1 MPIPLN
7 QDLYDEVKEKIMKSY
22 KKNSA
27 FASGAIVKEYKRQG
41 GKYKDDKKPRNLA
54 RWFDEKW
61 VDVNPVLGVIRDSA
75 YPVFRPTNRVNSKT
89 PTLLQEIP
97 KERLK
102 EQYKLKQKYKGD
114 KNLPSFVHHSG
125 KKGGKISIGNLKN
138 LLTASYDNKQDKVGD
153 YVLDPS
159 VSSKTSKVY
168 VNPATGQAVV
178 AHRGTSGFSDWLN
191 NAVYAYGGKQYYK
204 YTPRY
209 KEAEKVQNQAQEKYG
224 KENIS
229 TIGHS
234 QGGLQAELLG
244 DKSKEIITLN
254 KATRPFENKKNENQY
269 DIRTEGD
276 LVSRLNPFQGRSD
289 RDITIGSN
297 TSSPLTEHG
306 IETLG
311 RLDSERQVGAGR
323 GIPPFLKVGGM
334 IVRSFPNRRENNF

>member
-7 QDLYDEVKEKIMKSY
+7 EDLYKEVKEKIMKSY

-41 GKYKDDKKPRNLA
+41 GKYKDDKKPRNLE
-54 RWFDEKW
+54 RWFEEKW
-61 VDVNPVLGVIRDSA
+61 VDVNPILGIVKDSA

-102 EQYKLKQKYKGD
+102 EQYKLKQQYKGE
-114 KNLPSFVHHSG
+114 KNLPKFIHHAT
-125 KKGGKISIGNLKN
+125 KKGGKISFGNLKN
-138 LLTASYDNKQDKVGD
+138 LLNASYDNKQSKVGD
-153 YVLDPS
+153 YELDPS

-168 VNPATGQAVV
+168 VNPSTGQTVV

-191 NAVYAYGGKQYYK
+191 NAVYAYGGKKLYK

-209 KEAEKVQNQAQEKYG
+209 KEAEKVQHQAQEKYG
-224 KENIS
+224 KENVS

-244 DKSKEIITLN
+244 DNSKEIITLN
-254 KATRPFENKKNENQY
+254 KATRPFENTKHKNQY
-269 DIRTEGD
+269 DIRTEKD
-276 LVSRLNPFQGRSD
+276 LVSRLNPFQPKSNK
-289 RDITIGSN
+289 DIIIQSN
-297 TSSPLTEHG
+297 TNSLLKEHG
-306 IETLG
+306 IDTLD
-311 RLDSERQVGAGR
+311 RMDRNKEVGQ
-323 GIPPFLKVGGM
+323 GIPPFLKIGGM
-334 IVRSFPNRRENNF
+334 VVRSFPERM